1 MVGGVPGGEAGDGEY
16 DSVVGFEAVAG
27 TAATERDGGPVLLV
41 LGQVSEFCVPLAGER
56 SAAHRRTPFG
66 ADLFPGIAISV
77 KIYDHRKMHPISE
90 LAALLCPLPEPG
102 SVTPEDCFADACEQS
117 ELQRT
122 QYADNLEAAA
132 LATDEDP
139 LILALEQAR
148 TQKEEADR
156 RIRLLLAYAREFQPA
171 RRYPLRELSQ
181 ASGYTISG
189 VTTAYGTPEITLVQR
204 QLHRSPV
211 RRRDAS

>member
-1 MVGGVPGGEAGDGEY
+1 MVGGVPGGGAGDGEHGR
-16 DSVVGFEAVAG
+16 VVGFDAVAG
-27 TAATERDGGPVLLV
+27 TAATEGDGGPVLLV
-41 LGQVSEFCVPLAGER
+41 LGQASEFRIPLAGVR
-56 SAAHRRTPFG
+56 PAAHPRTPFG
-66 ADLFPGIAISV
+66 AYLFPGIAISV

-132 LATDEDP
+132 LATGEDP

-148 TQKEEADR
+148 AQKEEADR
-156 RIRLLLAYAREFQPA
+156 RIRLLLACAREFQP

-211 RRRDAS
+211 PRKDAS

>member
-1 MVGGVPGGEAGDGEY
+1 MY
-16 DSVVGFEAVAG
+16 
-27 TAATERDGGPVLLV
+27 
-41 LGQVSEFCVPLAGER
+41 
-56 SAAHRRTPFG
+56 
-66 ADLFPGIAISV
+66 
-77 KIYDHRKMHPISE
+77 PISE
-90 LAALLCPLPEPG
+90 LAAFLCPLPEPG

-204 QLHRSPV
+204 QIHRSPV
-211 RRRDAS
+211 PRKDAS